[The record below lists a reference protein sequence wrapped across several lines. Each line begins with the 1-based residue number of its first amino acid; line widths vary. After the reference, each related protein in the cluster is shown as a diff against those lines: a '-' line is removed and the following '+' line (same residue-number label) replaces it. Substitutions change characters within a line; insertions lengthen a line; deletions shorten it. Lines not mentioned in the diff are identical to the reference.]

1 MNHGVGRAA
10 IVLSAAI
17 GALAA
22 FGGVGGAQQTTPRPT
37 PTPAICARP
46 NVAASI
52 IKAVQPDIPAIG
64 AQQGIYG
71 TVQVVVSLNAD
82 SQVTGTRI
90 QSSPS
95 TVLNRAALAAARQTT
110 FQTEIRDCRPIAAD
124 YIFSVAFRPQA
135 TFSTTS
141 SGEWLVTVVGRGS
154 VTRAP
159 DSAVVQTRII
169 TFDDVAAKASAD
181 NDALFDALK
190 AKLAALGIGQRKI
203 DVQSSLLPSGPG
215 PTTPGLG
222 YRAMRQIAVTVDTVA
237 NTGHA
242 AAAIASS
249 LSFAEGVTIRFALN
263 DNASASRDALAI
275 AVKDAEKAARDAVT
289 SQRWRLGPHREI
301 VVTPS
306 DRTQVPSTTVRFSR
320 FPIARGFTESDRV
333 PDVEVRAEVIVTYSV
348 KP

>member
-17 GALAA
+17 GGLAA
-22 FGGVGGAQQTTPRPT
+22 FCNAGGAQEITPRPT

-46 NVAASI
+46 NVAATV
-52 IKAVQPDIPAIG
+52 IKAVSPDTPAIG

-95 TVLNRAALAAARQTT
+95 TVLNQAALAAARQTT
-110 FQTEIRDCRPIAAD
+110 FRTEIRDCRPIAAD
-124 YIFSVAFRPQA
+124 YIFSVAFEPQA

-169 TFDDVAAKASAD
+169 TFDNVAAKASAD

-190 AKLAALGIGQRKI
+190 VKLAELGIGERKI
-203 DVQSSLLPSGPG
+203 AVQSSLLPSGPG
-215 PTTPGLG
+215 PMPPGTG
-222 YRAMRQIAVTVDTVA
+222 YRAMRQITVTVDTVA
-237 NTGHA
+237 NAGHA
-242 AAAIASS
+242 AGAVASS
-249 LSFAEGVTIRFALN
+249 LSFPDAVTIRFVLN

-275 AVKDAEKAARDAVT
+275 AVKDAETLARDAVM
-289 SQRWRLGPHREI
+289 SQRWQLGPHREI
-301 VVTPS
+301 VVPPS
-306 DRTQVPSTTVRFSR
+306 DRTQPPSTTVRFSR
-320 FPIARGFTESDRV
+320 FPGGRGFTESDRV
-333 PDVEVRAEVIVTYSV
+333 PDVLVHAAVTVTYSV